1 MPVLQTLNTSLI
13 QSLQSMCGSVEGSN
27 APVAVRSNEIFDE
40 EDEDHNV
47 FDRRGDPDCDDLEVD
62 ADFSPLALDAYPSL
76 TPAVRYYEDAVKKP
90 SLFPGGIEPV
100 QYSLRDW
107 LALRQTQPQSQRR
120 TETDSGTAQPQALSP
135 DLAPQAAPSI
145 RPQPSDALHLAC
157 CRPRVT
163 PAEIERLLRN
173 DPAAVTRSVALTSY
187 KSVYSPILKQK
198 IKKLV
203 KEAYTY
209 PLNLAIQHGACNQ
222 VLEMLADAAPQ
233 VLTTFDGSLREA
245 PIFVFLKYHP
255 HNCVLFDKLL
265 LDCPSVAYMKDRHDN
280 TITHVGARQ
289 GVSLEMIRHMVILNP
304 ESLRQR
310 NFHGRTPLELAQQRT
325 SLGTD
330 AVATYLLEKVH
341 DPKCR

>member
-13 QSLQSMCGSVEGSN
+13 QSLQSICSVESSSVP
-27 APVAVRSNEIFDE
+27 APVRSNEIFDE
-40 EDEDHNV
+40 DDDDDNEEREEDQDY
-47 FDRRGDPDCDDLEVD
+47 DDLQLD
-62 ADFSPLALDAYPSL
+62 ADFTPIAIDAYAP
-76 TPAVRYYEDAVKKP
+76 PAPAARHHDEAIKKANP
-90 SLFPGGIEPV
+90 LYGGGIEPV
-100 QYSLRDW
+100 RYSLRDW
-107 LALRQTQPQSQRR
+107 FALRQTQLQRR
-120 TETDSGTAQPQALSP
+120 GEVDGGTPQPPALSP
-135 DLAPQAAPSI
+135 DSAPRAVPSI
-145 RPQPSDALHLAC
+145 RAAQPADALHLAC

-173 DPAAVTRSVALTSY
+173 DPAAVSRSVALKTY
-187 KSVYSPILKQK
+187 KSVYSPILKHTV
-198 IKKLV
+198 KKLV

-233 VLTTFDGSLREA
+233 VLTAFDGSLREA

-265 LDCPSVAYMKDRHDN
+265 LDCPSAAYMKDRHDN

-341 DPKCR
+341 DSKYR